1 MPLSIRRDIIDIS
14 VVLHARSSGVGGA
27 ADAAGTRPPA
37 DDPSAGADQ
46 QGIHAARTV
55 AQLAHHGPPLQ
66 QRRLVDRVRGTSNRT
81 KVIPLKKKITL
92 EILRKI
98 WQRISDAYH
107 IPFFFCCCYCCLIFF
122 NNLQYFESV

>member
-1 MPLSIRRDIIDIS
+1 
-14 VVLHARSSGVGGA
+14 
-27 ADAAGTRPPA
+27 
-37 DDPSAGADQ
+37 
-46 QGIHAARTV
+46 
-55 AQLAHHGPPLQ
+55 
-66 QRRLVDRVRGTSNRT
+66 VDRVRGTSNRT